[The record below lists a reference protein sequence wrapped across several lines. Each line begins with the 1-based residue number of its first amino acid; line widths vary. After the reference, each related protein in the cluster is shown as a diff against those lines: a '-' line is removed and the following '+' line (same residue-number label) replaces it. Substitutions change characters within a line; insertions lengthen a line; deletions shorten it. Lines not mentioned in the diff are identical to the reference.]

1 MAGVVIKALA
11 ALSADHD
18 FSKRWKP
25 FLEAPEY
32 QNAKR

>member
-18 FSKRWKP
+18 FFQKDGS
-25 FLEAPEY
+25 LS
-32 QNAKR
+32 